1 MDPYKVLSL
10 DPNST
15 IEEVNRAY
23 FYIAK
28 IYHPNKGGNEEEF
41 LRFQQAYKQIIEA
54 HTNGQ
59 KLAVVPKD
67 FNQLRNQE
75 QIDIQHQFQPND
87 FRGSAQERFSQ
98 ELFNRRFQDQR
109 TGTSENDNS
118 YTYDID
124 GLDISDRKADEY
136 KRQYAQVTAEVESVT
151 PFGNGRFNN
160 ATFNQAFV
168 HLKEREKAE
177 RIKRGEVEEVTVP
190 NPTASREIMACTN
203 IENPRDPGTGDFT
216 GFQQAYSSHQNPN
229 EYDPKFLAQ
238 FQGQTDITKVDTL
251 SPGEMRK
258 RVNDRQNVK
267 LQYNK
272 EKLVTDLTV
281 QLKEVEGLE
290 SNKASMQ
297 MQRQRAMLQEQA
309 RVEAEAQARA
319 QIAGSSSDTG
329 MNMFARMTALR
340 EPIHAP
346 MSMIGPD
353 RPVASNLRGTNRET
367 AGYIAQPAAILLQQP
382 TQYRGRPPPIQK
394 KRQHVQGHAKPNQ
407 SNLENELRQ
416 MRRDLRRQQKVIKQL
431 SRRLGD

>member
-177 RIKRGEVEEVTVP
+177 IFR
-190 NPTASREIMACTN
+190 N
-203 IENPRDPGTGDFT
+203 
-216 GFQQAYSSHQNPN
+216 Y
-229 EYDPKFLAQ
+229 
-238 FQGQTDITKVDTL
+238 
-251 SPGEMRK
+251 
-258 RVNDRQNVK
+258 
-267 LQYNK
+267 
-272 EKLVTDLTV
+272 
-281 QLKEVEGLE
+281 
-290 SNKASMQ
+290 
-297 MQRQRAMLQEQA
+297 
-309 RVEAEAQARA
+309 
-319 QIAGSSSDTG
+319 
-329 MNMFARMTALR
+329 
-340 EPIHAP
+340 
-346 MSMIGPD
+346 
-353 RPVASNLRGTNRET
+353 
-367 AGYIAQPAAILLQQP
+367 
-382 TQYRGRPPPIQK
+382 
-394 KRQHVQGHAKPNQ
+394 
-407 SNLENELRQ
+407 
-416 MRRDLRRQQKVIKQL
+416 
-431 SRRLGD
+431 